1 LPPQYDPSAQLNDGW
16 EQALAG
22 LPAEDRATVIDLMGP
37 HAEGSVQD
45 DQQFISDFMHRCGK
59 P

>member
-1 LPPQYDPSAQLNDGW
+1 
-16 EQALAG
+16 LAG
-22 LPAEDRATVIDLMGP
+22 LSVEDRAAVIDLLGP
-37 HAEGSVQD
+37 HAEGRVQD